1 MASAA
6 RSESLS
12 SYLRQM
18 AVVAIELGGTITGE
32 HGIGVAKKDLLPL
45 EQAPAV
51 LALQRRLKQVFD
63 PDGFLN
69 PGKFLPE

>member
-1 MASAA
+1 
-6 RSESLS
+6 
-12 SYLRQM
+12 M

-51 LALQRRLKQVFD
+51 LALQRKLKQVFD
-63 PDGFLN
+63 PEGLLN
-69 PGKFLPE
+69 PGKFLPD